1 MPNMTSLERVRAA
14 ANRME
19 PDVVPVG
26 PYMGNHGAKV
36 GGALIS
42 QYCTN
47 GRIMAKAQLKA
58 WEIYQQDIIVAQS
71 DNYYI
76 AEGFGI
82 TVDMHEDSTPT
93 LREPVV
99 HELQDVYKLRVP
111 DPYKDGRMPV
121 YLEAIDLIKEQV
133 GGKVAIRGTGTG
145 PFSLASH
152 LMGTQRFLME
162 LAMAATE
169 PEGKNARALR
179 HLLELTSDALI
190 AFAKAQVE
198 AGADIVQ
205 AGDSLASIDVISP
218 KMYKEWA
225 FPYEKKFFNALNIC
239 HKDRQVI
246 TLLHVCGDMTPVLP
260 LMADT
265 GAMILEL
272 DYKVDLGRAKAV
284 VGDRVCLMG
293 NLDPSELLL
302 RGTPD
307 EVAKEAQR
315 CIDLAGKG
323 GGFILGSGCE
333 LAYYTPQVNVRTMIR
348 VARENRYPL

>member
-1 MPNMTSLERVRAA
+1 MCPMTSLERVRAA
-14 ANRME
+14 VNLKE

-42 QYCTN
+42 NYCTN
-47 GRIMAKAQLKA
+47 GKVMAAAQLKA

-99 HELQDVYKLRVP
+99 HELKDVYKLKVH

-121 YLEAIDLIKEQV
+121 YLEAIDLIKKQV
-133 GGKVAIRGTGTG
+133 GGQVAIRGTGTG

-152 LMGTQRFLME
+152 LMGTQRFLEE
-162 LAMAATE
+162 LAMASIE
-169 PEGKNARALR
+169 PEGEAARALR

-190 AFAKAQVE
+190 AFARAQVD

-218 KMYKEWA
+218 RMYQEWA
-225 FPYEKKFFNALNIC
+225 WPYEKKFFDALNNYA
-239 HKDRQVI
+239 HDRKVM
-246 TLLHVCGDMTPVLP
+246 TLLHVCGNVTPVLP
-260 LMADT
+260 LMAAT

-272 DYKVDLGRAKAV
+272 DYKVDLAVAKAS

-293 NLDPSELLL
+293 NLNPAELLL
-302 RGTPD
+302 RGTAAD
-307 EVAKEAQR
+307 VAAESQR
-315 CIDLAGKG
+315 CIDAAGKG

-333 LAYYTPQVNVRTMIR
+333 LAYYTPQENVHAMIR